1 MGLAPVGAGWFK
13 LLPNLI
19 NLRQTRTMRLMLW
32 PLLLRP
38 LERRRN
44 KDRPRHDRC
53 HVVMVQ
59 RHTPL
64 SLVQPVIFPLAAVLQ
79 THALRHRLMRYL

>member
-59 RHTPL
+59 RHTL
-64 SLVQPVIFPLAAVLQ
+64 SLVAHVCYNSYTMFCDEQADYFVNVGV
-79 THALRHRLMRYL
+79 